1 MAKDWKIKQ
10 TAMVKGQVETSS
22 IVVKHAE
29 AADVTAFCG
38 LLEGG
43 YEVTEINEAMSDMTK
58 AETNA
63 ANTNPVSFIS
73 IYGPKNQNA
82 HIKPYGGN
90 IHFKNSVS
98 GDDLRAVI
106 TSWKPFEMLPAE
118 KPTYVG
124 TKAGETTF

>member
-1 MAKDWKIKQ
+1 MAKDWRIKQ
-10 TAMVKGQVETSS
+10 TATVKGKVETSN
-22 IVVKHAE
+22 IIIRHVE

-63 ANTNPVSFIS
+63 AATNPVSFIS
-73 IYGPKNQNA
+73 VYGPKNQNA
-82 HIKPYGGN
+82 HINPYGGN
-90 IHFKNSVS
+90 IHFKNTVS
-98 GDDLRAVI
+98 RDDMQNVI
-106 TSWKPFEMLPAE
+106 MSWKPFELLPAE

-124 TKAGETTF
+124 SKGGESTF